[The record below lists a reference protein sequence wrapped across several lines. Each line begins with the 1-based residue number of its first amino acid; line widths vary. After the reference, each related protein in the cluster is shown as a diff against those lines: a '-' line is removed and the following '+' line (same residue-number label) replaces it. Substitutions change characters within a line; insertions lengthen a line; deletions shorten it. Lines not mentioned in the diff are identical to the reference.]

1 MLYGKLVAGA
11 IGFLVLGPFGLLLG
25 LAIGHAFDRGL
36 NATFALGSPEQVQKI
51 QALFFECCFSL
62 LGLIAK
68 ADGRVSKAEI
78 EHTEQIM
85 TQLGVV
91 GNHRAQAIAYFKAGA
106 AEDFQS
112 EPLIAQFIEISR
124 GHKRVHQ
131 TLLVFLI
138 SMAQADGVF
147 DAAERQVLQD
157 CAAQLGFNSAAF
169 QRLLQMAQAQQHFHQ
184 QVPGAG
190 SASMLSDAYTALG
203 LSSDCS
209 DGELKRGYRKL
220 MSQHHPDKLIAQGVP
235 GDMVRLA
242 TEKTQ
247 DIQAAYETIKNSR
260 KR

>member
-1 MLYGKLVAGA
+1 MVYGKLVAGA

-36 NATFALGSPEQVQKI
+36 KATFALGSPEQVQKI

-62 LGLIAK
+62 LGQIAK
-68 ADGRVSKAEI
+68 ADGRVSEAEI

-85 TQLGVV
+85 TQLGVA
-91 GNHRAQAIAYFKAGA
+91 GHHRGQAIAYFKAGA
-106 AEDFQS
+106 ADDFQS
-112 EPLIAQFIEISR
+112 NPLIAQFIEISR
-124 GHKRVHQ
+124 GHTRVHE

-138 SMAQADGVF
+138 SMAQADGVI
-147 DAAERQVLQD
+147 DEAERQVLQD
-157 CAAQLGFNSAAF
+157 CAAQLGFNTAAF
-169 QRLLQMAQAQQHFHQ
+169 HRLLQMAQAQQHFHQ
-184 QVPGAG
+184 QTPGG
-190 SASMLSDAYTALG
+190 NTASMLSDAYTALG

-235 GDMVRLA
+235 EDMVRLG
-242 TEKTQ
+242 TEKSQ